1 MGFLRGVTIFW
12 AYWTNLLMYLVGG
25 AFHLITVYM
34 IYDMFS
40 LFHALVALGFPV
52 VSQLFL
58 IYSITVNI
66 GFLTWYNIFLLSYVG
81 VLLVSFAILLLLI
94 KFVDE

>member
-1 MGFLRGVTIFW
+1 MSNYF
-12 AYWTNLLMYLVGG
+12 
-25 AFHLITVYM
+25 
-34 IYDMFS
+34 YDMFS

-58 IYSITVNI
+58 MYSITVNI